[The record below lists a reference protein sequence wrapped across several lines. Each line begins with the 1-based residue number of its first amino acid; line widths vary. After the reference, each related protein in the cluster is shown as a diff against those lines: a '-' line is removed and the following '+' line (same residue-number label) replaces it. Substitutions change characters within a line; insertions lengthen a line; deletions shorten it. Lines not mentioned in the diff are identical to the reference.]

1 MQFLYT
7 VECLALGLL
16 ALWIGLVAAAQGAWV
31 GPLFGFVGAAML
43 TASIVARARHN
54 V

>member
-7 VECLALGLL
+7 VECVLIACT

-43 TASIVARARHN
+43 TASIVARARYGT
-54 V
+54 